1 MILFLIFI
9 VFGLL
14 TGIAF
19 LLKLYFTGAIVFGCG
34 IIAILYYK
42 KHPIA
47 VKLNK
52 FF

>member
-19 LLKLYFTGAIVFGCG
+19 VLELYFTASIVFGCG
-34 IIAILYYK
+34 IVAILYYK

-47 VKLNK
+47 LKLNK